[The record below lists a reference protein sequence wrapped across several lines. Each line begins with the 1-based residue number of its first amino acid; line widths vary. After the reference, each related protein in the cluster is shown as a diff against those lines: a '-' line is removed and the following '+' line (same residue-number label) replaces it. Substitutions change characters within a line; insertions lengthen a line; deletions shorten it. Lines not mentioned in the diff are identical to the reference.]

1 MSWNVKRNNFFFIFC
16 AVNFFS
22 NSVIA
27 KKEEVKDFNA
37 EAINAYQEEV
47 DILKQ
52 CLEKSDKKVLLKDKL
67 SSIATPLV
75 AATVLFGFFKLYDY
89 YFTQSQEKETKG
101 IKKKEKL
108 EEVKKK
114 TYKEIAD
121 KKFIE
126 NAFSTVVSLLYNEL
140 FLEESAPVLNN
151 KYLMGKYKKLNK
163 LSDEIYKFDQ
173 VEGKLFG
180 YAYALLAG
188 SEKTLNSLKNVIARS
203 KDVTVGAL
211 SLFIGFAILR
221 YEMGDRIKKTFNDKL
236 DSIQKLDKKPIHKEL
251 LATASLLALDYYLI
265 SPLFESLVS
274 GVISMADEYLNKKST
289 KVIKNMTL
297 GQMTRIVFSNPFT
310 REERSTKDGSGKV
323 HEKLKEDVKLFNDLL
338 GIWKYSNTMYSLFK
352 TIKKVL

>member
-1 MSWNVKRNNFFFIFC
+1 MSWNIKKNSYFFILY

-22 NSVIA
+22 NSIIA
-27 KKEEVKDFNA
+27 NEDVKGLNKN
-37 EAINAYQEEV
+37 AINAYQEEV
-47 DILKQ
+47 DTLKRSLENSKEIPSKDIL
-52 CLEKSDKKVLLKDKL
+52 L
-67 SSIATPLV
+67 SITTPMV
-75 AATVLFGFFKLYDY
+75 AASTLFIFLSLCDY
-89 YFTQSQEKETKG
+89 YFAESQEKDAKDNT
-101 IKKKEKL
+101 KKEKA
-108 EEVKKK
+108 ETVDKKK
-114 TYKEIAD
+114 NYKEKFE
-121 KKFIE
+121 KKFID
-126 NAFSTVVSLLYNEL
+126 SLIDRTRGLWYNEL
-140 FLEESAPVLNN
+140 FSKKSAPILNN
-151 KYLMGKYKKLNK
+151 QYLMEKYKKLE
-163 LSDEIYKFDQ
+163 LSDKIFKIDQ
-173 VEGKLFG
+173 SEGKLFG
-180 YAYALLAG
+180 YTYGLLSS
-188 SEKTLNSLKNVIARS
+188 SEKTLKSLKNVIKRS

-221 YEMGDRIKKTFNDKL
+221 YEMGDRIKKTFNNKL
-236 DSIQKLDKKPIHKEL
+236 DLIQPLDKKLISKEL

-310 REERSTKDGSGKV
+310 REEGSTKDGGGKV